1 MIEGPET
8 LKDVFVLSELLELP
22 LDLLRLFFILKL
34 VF

>member
-8 LKDVFVLSELLELP
+8 LKDILVLSELLELH